1 MYDVELVR
9 EILRQILEAG
19 KRIERRF
26 SPMRHPDD
34 FLATDDGLDRLDAIC
49 MMLIAIGESLKNLD
63 KLTNGALLAR
73 YPAVDWKGAKGARD
87 IISHHYF
94 DLNAEAVFGICR
106 NDIPTLTATVEKMI
120 EELNANAA
128 GEDAGCGAGR

>member
-1 MYDVELVR
+1 MYDVELVS
-9 EILRQILEAG
+9 EVLRQILEAG

-26 SPMRHPDD
+26 SPVRHSDD

-63 KLTNGALLAR
+63 KLTNCELLAK
-73 YPAVDWKGAKGARD
+73 YPGVDWKGAKGARD

-106 NDIPTLTATVEKMI
+106 NDIPSLTATVEKMI
-120 EELNANAA
+120 ADLQP
-128 GEDAGCGAGR
+128 R

>member
-26 SPMRHPDD
+26 SLVRQPDD
-34 FLATDDGLDRLDAIC
+34 FLVTDEGLDRLDAIC
-49 MMLIAIGESLKNLD
+49 MMLITIGESLKNLD
-63 KLTNGALLAR
+63 KVTNGELLVK
-73 YPAVDWKGAKGARD
+73 YTGVDWKGAKGARD

-106 NDIPTLTATVEKMI
+106 NDIPALMATVETMI
-120 EELNANAA
+120 SDLNPA
-128 GEDAGCGAGR
+128 

>member
-1 MYDVELVR
+1 MYDVDLVR
-9 EILRQILEAG
+9 EILCQILEAG

-26 SPMRHPDD
+26 SPVGHSDD

-63 KLTNGALLAR
+63 KLTNGELLTR
-73 YPAVDWKGAKGARD
+73 YPGVDWKGAKGARD

-120 EELNANAA
+120 ADLNN
-128 GEDAGCGAGR
+128 G

>member
-1 MYDVELVR
+1 MYDVELIS
-9 EILRQILEAG
+9 EILRQIHEAG

-26 SPMRHPDD
+26 SSVRCPED
-34 FLATDDGLDRLDAIC
+34 FLATDEGLDRLDAIC

-63 KLTNGALLAR
+63 KLTNGILLAR

-94 DLNAEAVFGICR
+94 DLNAEAVFGICQA
-106 NDIPTLTATVEKMI
+106 DIPTLTATVETMI
-120 EELNANAA
+120 AEQDGHAA
-128 GEDAGCGAGR
+128 IIQGTN